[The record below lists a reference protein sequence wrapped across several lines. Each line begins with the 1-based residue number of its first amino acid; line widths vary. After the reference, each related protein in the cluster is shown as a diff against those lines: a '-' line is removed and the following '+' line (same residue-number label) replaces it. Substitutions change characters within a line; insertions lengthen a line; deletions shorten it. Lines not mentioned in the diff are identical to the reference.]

1 MTQKHPPTIV
11 SIFQNDHTSQQF
23 INSKPPTLQIL
34 LIQEKIVPQDLN
46 LDPLRFGEQL
56 KQKVCFGRNRI
67 QNQKRFFHFGK
78 TEIRQNTESVSVVYY
93 HFVWLFW
100 KKFSK
105 TLGTECPLFNTKLYY
120 RSQHSNFNLYVMR
133 KKQAAVTGSKYQSSP
148 CNLRDLD

>member
-1 MTQKHPPTIV
+1 MTQKHPP
-11 SIFQNDHTSQQF
+11 FQNNHTSQQF
-23 INSKPPTLQIL
+23 ISSKPPTLQIL

-78 TEIRQNTESVSVVYY
+78 TEIRPNTESVSVVHY

-105 TLGTECPLFNTKLYY
+105 TLGTECPLFNTKFYY
-120 RSQHSNFNLYVMR
+120 LEVLILDDQGHKVLGGQDNFFTEIFRLSLISVR
-133 KKQAAVTGSKYQSSP
+133 
-148 CNLRDLD
+148 